1 LNNLKKLKW
10 FLVRE
15 EESRSMFGSLKKI
28 FKLFNPHNMKD
39 RLGPL
44 STTDQ
49 FMIVFQG
56 FAALII
62 LQVILGISLLMAM
75 NVTIGRGIIRPN
87 QENRLL
93 TQLKVKLA
101 EIQII
106 GNEKYSG
113 ISNRSHR
120 KLFNEV
126 ERRLQAIAPQ
136 LVGENSKTMNQ
147 RLSRISEALE
157 GTVTYDK
164 YQIVRS
170 EVSGLRNLLTK
181 REQMFRRSR
190 AGEVSFNLFIVLL
203 VLSMLI
209 AGAGLV
215 YWTIVSIL
223 LANEHQYAN
232 RYFENI
238 ALKYRQ
244 NRLEKEIAVLP
255 SAEALTLKMVL
266 EKYFGQVRE
275 RYERLRTHS
284 QEMLA
289 TFHDLESAVNRN
301 DEHCFNVKDS
311 LRGIINDTYHR
322 LDFFPELAE
331 HIKNLNIS
339 LSESQQE
346 SAGLHQSV
354 EKAGKVFENSPV
366 NVGEI
371 TREIDTRDEH
381 TQEITA
387 GLRELR
393 KIIDN
398 IQQIVTIFDSI
409 AQQTT
414 VLSLNASI
422 EAARAGAAGGGF
434 DIAATEIDVLADRIG
449 VIPPELL
456 KIMSR
461 VQKRMLDAIRTNEAI
476 VPQHRQS
483 KRHFETISTELNSF
497 WQELESILNEL
508 REFGKLAYQF
518 ETREKSLEEFTVLL
532 ADLNRQIPVNYGKVL
547 ATLDVVG
554 KSEQLP
560 VSLDTIMELL
570 DSLNQKLD
578 EIVS

>member
-1 LNNLKKLKW
+1 
-10 FLVRE
+10 
-15 EESRSMFGSLKKI
+15 MFGSLKKI

-39 RLGPL
+39 ELGQH
-44 STTDQ
+44 STIDQ
-49 FMIVFQG
+49 FMIIFQG

-62 LQVILGISLLMAM
+62 LQVILGISLLMVM

-93 TQLKVKLA
+93 TQLKIKLV

-106 GNEKYSG
+106 GNERYYG
-113 ISNRSHR
+113 IGNRSHR
-120 KLFNEV
+120 KLFNEAKQKLLAV
-126 ERRLQAIAPQ
+126 APQ
-136 LVGENSKTMNQ
+136 LAGENTKTINQ
-147 RLSRISEALE
+147 RLSKISEALE

-164 YQIVRS
+164 YQIIRS
-170 EVSGLRNLLTK
+170 EVSGLCNLLTK
-181 REQMFRRSR
+181 RQQMFRNSR
-190 AGEVSFNLFIVLL
+190 AGKVGFNLFIVLL
-203 VLSMLI
+203 ALSMLI
-209 AGAGLV
+209 AGTGLV
-215 YWTIVSIL
+215 YWIIVAIL

-232 RYFENI
+232 HYFESV

-244 NRLEKEIAVLP
+244 NRLEKEIATLP
-255 SAEALTLKMVL
+255 SVEALTLKVVL

-275 RYERLRTHS
+275 RYERLRDHS
-284 QEMLA
+284 KEMLA
-289 TFHDLESAVNRN
+289 TFHDLESAVSRN
-301 DEHCFNVKDS
+301 DEHCFNVKDA
-311 LRGIINDTYHR
+311 LRKIINDTYHR

-331 HIKNLNIS
+331 HIKNLNFS
-339 LSESQQE
+339 LGESQQE
-346 SAGLHQSV
+346 SAGLHQSI
-354 EKAGKVFENSPV
+354 ENAGKVFENSPV
-366 NVGEI
+366 NVEEI
-371 TREIDTRDEH
+371 TREVDVRDER

-387 GLRELR
+387 GLKELR

-434 DIAATEIDVLADRIG
+434 DIAAAEIDVLADRIG

-456 KIMSR
+456 KIMNR
-461 VQKRMLDAIRTNEAI
+461 VQKRMLDAIRINEAI

-497 WQELESILNEL
+497 WQELELILNEL
-508 REFGKLAYQF
+508 REFSKLAYQF
-518 ETREKSLEEFTVLL
+518 ETREKSLEEFTILL
-532 ADLNRQIPVNYGKVL
+532 ADLNRQIPVNYGKVI

-570 DSLNQKLD
+570 NSLNEKLD